1 MYEIKLKEYEGPL
14 DLLIDLIEKDKIDIY
29 DIPIS
34 SITSKFINEI
44 GKFEKDKEN
53 LSEFILLASTLIEI
67 KGLML
72 LPKETLDED
81 PRINLTIMIEEY
93 QKFKILSKKLY
104 EYFEESSLSRTKDRQ
119 VIETTYTTVNISED
133 IQKLKYIYEDIIRRK
148 NVNDNIFID
157 KKIIKKDEYSIIDSK
172 NTIINKL
179 IKNNRLSFNEILNI
193 NDPKLKIITDFF
205 AILEIIKLNTA
216 FIVHENGNIFLQ
228 MVKGEV

>member
-44 GKFEKDKEN
+44 EKFEKDKEN

-72 LPKETLDED
+72 LPKESLDED

-93 QKFKILSKKLY
+93 QNLKYFQKKLY
-104 EYFEESSLSRTKDRQ
+104 EYFEEASLSRTKDRQ

-133 IQKLKYIYEDIIRRK
+133 IQKLKDIFEDIIRRK
-148 NVNDNIFID
+148 KLVTIFSL
-157 KKIIKKDEYSIIDSK
+157 IKKLSK
-172 NTIINKL
+172 KT
-179 IKNNRLSFNEILNI
+179 NI
-193 NDPKLKIITDFF
+193 VL
-205 AILEIIKLNTA
+205 
-216 FIVHENGNIFLQ
+216 
-228 MVKGEV
+228 